1 MPKIGV
7 VLSGCGVYDGTEITE
22 AVMTMYF
29 LEKKGADI
37 VYMAPD
43 IQQYHVVNHL
53 NGQLSEG
60 GGRNVLEEA
69 ARIVRGNIKNM
80 KDVNIDELD
89 GLVIPGGF
97 GAAKNLT
104 SYAID
109 GNNCKVNP
117 DVKDAVQKI
126 IKAKK
131 PLAAICIAPVLV
143 AKALEGT
150 GIQSK
155 LTIGNDEDVAGSI
168 ESFGATH
175 VKCPVKE
182 AVVDEKNK
190 IVTTPAFM
198 LAQNT
203 LEVAAGIEDTIEKL
217 FKFLK

>member
-7 VLSGCGVYDGTEITE
+7 IYSGCGVFDGTEITE

-29 LEKKGADI
+29 LEKKGAEI

-53 NGQLSEG
+53 TGELSEG

-69 ARIVRGNIKNM
+69 SRLVRGNIQDM
-80 KDVNIDELD
+80 KDVDISQLD
-89 GLVIPGGF
+89 ALVIPGGF

-117 DVKDAVQKI
+117 GVKKAVETI
-126 IKAKK
+126 INEKK

-143 AKALEGT
+143 AKTLEGT
-150 GIQSK
+150 GIKSK
-155 LTIGNDEDVAGSI
+155 ITIGSDANVASSI

-175 VKCPVKE
+175 VECPVKE
-182 AVVDEKNK
+182 AMVDEENK

-198 LAQNT
+198 LGQNT

-217 FKFLK
+217 YKFL